1 MERQTK
7 RTAIIAGALLAAA
20 ILSPSIILARSA
32 PLAAGLADPT
42 PRPTPT
48 VVGVLP
54 MGGIIPPRQPPTVV
68 GVNPAPTGGVGGI
81 VSTPTL
87 PPTDTE

>member
-1 MERQTK
+1 MKRQTK
-7 RTAIIAGALLAAA
+7 RTVTIAAGLLAAA
-20 ILSPSIILARSA
+20 IISPSMILAA
-32 PLAAGLADPT
+32 PPTDTGFADPT

-48 VVGVLP
+48 VGGVLP
-54 MGGIIPPRQPPTVV
+54 FGGIDTPRPRPTVV
-68 GVNPAPTGGVGGI
+68 GVNPALTGAVRGI

>member
-32 PLAAGLADPT
+32 PAAAGLADPT

-54 MGGIIPPRQPPTVV
+54 MGGIIPPRQTPTVV